1 MSLPSVAS
9 PEVSV
14 VVITHNRAPRL
25 AKLLDTL
32 DAQTLDRSRFEVI
45 FVDDASEDD
54 TSALLVGRERV
65 GQPPLRTIRRS
76 GAPNRAAA
84 RNEGWR
90 AARAPLVAH
99 IDDDCEADPDW
110 LKEALEACSLQPD
123 AIVQGRV
130 DPIPAE
136 VSSRS
141 PATRTQQIHRA
152 GPYYQTC
159 NIFYPREL
167 ISRLGGF
174 DAEAFTSHGGEDT
187 DLAWRA
193 ISRGTSTAFAE
204 HARAY
209 HAVNRIGLLGRLQ
222 FASHWAESM
231 AVYKRYPELR
241 DAVFETDLLE
251 AVALCPVPR
260 PRGPAV
266 AAATAL
272 RPSLPGDS
280 VPAQHRAALPQRRWQ
295 RRICA
300 VLSRGRRDRGRS
312 HGSRLGAPPDARALI
327 RPTNRR
333 STEPASPSRAR
344 RCNVQ

>member
-45 FVDDASEDD
+45 VVDDASEDD

-90 AARAPLVAH
+90 AARAPLVAY

-110 LKEALEACSLQPD
+110 LKEGLEACSLQPD

-136 VSSRS
+136 ASSRS

-241 DAVFETDLLE
+241 DAVFTKRIFWKPWHYALFRVL
-251 AVALCPVPR
+251 VALLLPR
-260 PRGPAV
+260 RLRFVRPYLVIPYLRSIELRCHNEGGN
-266 AAATAL
+266 AAYAPFYLAEDVIEVGAMV
-272 RPSLPGDS
+272 RAS
-280 VPAQHRAALPQRRWQ
+280 VRHRML
-295 RRICA
+295 
-300 VLSRGRRDRGRS
+300 VL
-312 HGSRLGAPPDARALI
+312 
-327 RPTNRR
+327 
-333 STEPASPSRAR
+333 
-344 RCNVQ
+344 